1 MVSAW
6 LARRAYT
13 MNHMS
18 KFWSL
23 FRREEQPASR
33 RPAGETAK
41 DVPAPGGLE
50 DKVVAI
56 IRRECPAFS
65 PADMYM
71 RFDRLGIDSVGMLMI
86 HTAVEEATGRALENR
101 QWVDIL
107 TPAALVDA
115 LRAAGGEP

>member
-1 MVSAW
+1 
-6 LARRAYT
+6 
-13 MNHMS
+13 MS

-23 FRREEQPASR
+23 FRREARPGSSR
-33 RPAGETAK
+33 PTGEPAK
-41 DVPAPGGLE
+41 DAQAPGGLE
-50 DKVVAI
+50 DQVVAI

-65 PADMYM
+65 PADMHR

-86 HTAVEEATGRALENR
+86 HTAVEEATGRALDNR

-107 TPAALVDA
+107 TPAALIDA